1 MYKNEKIMT
10 PFINNDKTL
19 AWFLSEVQKQRDKCR
34 IKAWT
39 NESETKVIVQIET
52 AIEQIADAE

>member
-1 MYKNEKIMT
+1 MYKNENMLT
-10 PFINNDKTL
+10 TFFNDDKTL

-39 NESETKVIVQIET
+39 NESETNVVVQIET

>member
-1 MYKNEKIMT
+1 MKNEDLMT
-10 PFINNDKTL
+10 TFINDDKTL

-34 IKAWT
+34 ISAWT

>member
-19 AWFLSEVQKQRDKCR
+19 AWFLNEVQNNRDKCR
-34 IKAWT
+34 ITAWT
-39 NESETKVIVQIET
+39 NESETKVVVQIET
-52 AIEQIADAE
+52 AIERIADAE

>member
-1 MYKNEKIMT
+1 MKNEDLMT
-10 PFINNDKTL
+10 TFINDDKTL
-19 AWFLSEVQKQRDKCR
+19 AWFLSEVQNNRDKCR

-39 NESETKVIVQIET
+39 NESETKVVVQIEA